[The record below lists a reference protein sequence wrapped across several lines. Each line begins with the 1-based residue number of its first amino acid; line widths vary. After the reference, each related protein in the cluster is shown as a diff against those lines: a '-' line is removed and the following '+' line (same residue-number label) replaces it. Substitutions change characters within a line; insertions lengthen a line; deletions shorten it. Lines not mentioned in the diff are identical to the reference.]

1 MLIKFNFVVFL
12 LRFLPRRN
20 AIRKRKR
27 YRERQRER
35 EKEKW
40 RGNGAGAVEQDRVK
54 WTGSSKGGRG
64 ERWAVGVCLSRTLTP
79 RSFASLIFQPF
90 LPPRS
95 LERLIN
101 LLVRSSSFL
110 PGIECHSQPTIKR
123 KFARSRLVCTRTRKN
138 FNLPA
143 LRYQMTRK

>member
-1 MLIKFNFVVFL
+1 MLVKFNFVVFL
-12 LRFLPRRN
+12 LGFLPRRN
-20 AIRKRKR
+20 VI
-27 YRERQRER
+27 RER
-35 EKEKW
+35 ERERW
-40 RGNGAGAVEQDRVK
+40 RGNGVGTVEQDRVK
-54 WTGSSKGGRG
+54 WTGSSNGGREG
-64 ERWAVGVCLSRTLTP
+64 RERERWKVGVCLSRTLKP

-143 LRYQMTRK
+143 LRY

>member
-12 LRFLPRRN
+12 LGFLPRRN

-27 YRERQRER
+27 LRQRER
-35 EKEKW
+35 EKW
-40 RGNGAGAVEQDRVK
+40 RGNGARAVEQDRVK
-54 WTGSSKGGRG
+54 WTGSSKGEGGGTER
-64 ERWAVGVCLSRTLTP
+64 ERWAVGVCLSRMLTP

-143 LRYQMTRK
+143 LRY